1 VKKTIYIFSDGELQR
16 KDNTIYFS
24 TTEGKKYLPVE
35 GINEL
40 FVFGEV
46 SLNKRFLEFVS
57 HSNSPLLL
65 SPIEA
70 NYSSVY
76 NNKKIQSFLL

>member
-1 VKKTIYIFSDGELQR
+1 MKKTIYIFSDGELQR

-35 GINEL
+35 DINEL

-57 HSNSPLLL
+57 QKDIDSLFQLLWVLYGDFL
-65 SPIEA
+65 S
-70 NYSSVY
+70 SGT
-76 NNKKIQSFLL
+76 L